1 MASSLTLSSGSSMVS
16 DDGGSLSG
24 GDAARRAPPSSAAAS
39 AAAAAA
45 ATAASSQTKKH
56 PTGENTGR
64 WTKEEHQTFLDG
76 LKQHGKEWKKIANMI
91 ATRTV
96 VQIRTH
102 AQKYFQK
109 LAKSRELKGQEI
121 PQDLVSTASIPR
133 HGEVKAKSKS
143 KSGKLSATGL
153 LTSLRSDTPLPP
165 GAGGDLGDLLDLE
178 GEGEGDGFEPSSASS
193 SSSPTRELDEEEE
206 GCGAGAEDDEM
217 CESDGSVIMDLIG
230 ADDGGE
236 AEDEAEEVQMQMQ
249 MQMQMH
255 APAGP
260 LLPESPLKRKLS
272 AALEACDEVPPAT
285 PHSATQRR
293 AMSPPGSAAMARDAG
308 AAKKQLQLSPNNNVG
323 ASTKLKKAA
332 IAFKVEQHA
341 AASSSSSLLLQQH
354 GGSPSASSLS
364 GTDPL
369 VSPRVSLGGGADED
383 EADAA
388 AALTAEKSAAAG
400 AGAAAAA
407 VNAKQ
412 HQQQQCRAQPHVRR
426 LTISTHLS
434 NGLSAKDIK
443 SRDEEDLKWL
453 VSMSTRLPDGSP
465 TAVSDFGF
473 YREFE
478 ADEDVLFPL
487 TPTHHQRAASEAT
500 LAKVTVSTVD
510 KLKPVPAA
518 AAAPVAPAVAAHVSN
533 SSNAAAWIGAEADS
547 DILSVASDC
556 ELEHQPELAEMGP
569 FTKFVFGDDAVES
582 PAAKRQRVA
591 AN

>member
-1 MASSLTLSSGSSMVS
+1 MASSVMLSSGSSMVS
-16 DDGGSLSG
+16 EDGGSLSG
-24 GDAARRAPPSSAAAS
+24 GDAARRAPPPPSASSS
-39 AAAAAA
+39 
-45 ATAASSQTKKH
+45 SSQTKKH

-165 GAGGDLGDLLDLE
+165 GAGGDLGDLLE
-178 GEGEGDGFEPSSASS
+178 HEGDGFEPSSASS
-193 SSSPTRELDEEEE
+193 SSSPTRELDEEDE

-236 AEDEAEEVQMQMQ
+236 AEEEAEEEAEDV
-249 MQMQMH
+249 QMQMH

-272 AALEACDEVPPAT
+272 AALEACGEVPPAT

-308 AAKKQLQLSPNNNVG
+308 AAKKQLQLSPNNNLG

-332 IAFKVEQHA
+332 IAFKVEQHP
-341 AASSSSSLLLQQH
+341 AASFSSSLLLQQH

-383 EADAA
+383 EVDAA
-388 AALTAEKSAAAG
+388 STLTAEKSAAAG
-400 AGAAAAA
+400 AGAGAAAAA
-407 VNAKQ
+407 VNAK
-412 HQQQQCRAQPHVRR
+412 HQQQPCRAQPHVRR

-453 VSMSTRLPDGSP
+453 VSMSTRGSP

-518 AAAPVAPAVAAHVSN
+518 AAAAPAPAAAHISN
-533 SSNAAAWIGAEADS
+533 SSNAGAWIGAEADS

-569 FTKFVFGDDAVES
+569 FTKFVFGDDAAES